1 MTRSM
6 RFKVSVFLL
15 ILLPGSVWL
24 YFRLFAGT
32 VQQRAVSPD
41 GNAIAEIRI
50 YNFAG
55 ATDASTSTVQLRNKL
70 NPFRHIVFSRLD
82 YGGNVKLLW
91 TGPKRLLVECVDCPN
106 LRVVQ
111 QEEKWK
117 DIDVVY
123 SMHQ

>member
-1 MTRSM
+1 MRSM
-6 RFKVSVFLL
+6 RFKISLILL
-15 ILLPGSVWL
+15 ILLSASVWL

-32 VQQRAVSPD
+32 VQQRVASPD
-41 GNAIAEIRI
+41 GSVVAEIRI

-55 ATDASTSTVQLRNKL
+55 ATDASTSTVQLRNTL

-82 YGGNVKLLW
+82 YGGDVKLLW
-91 TGPKRLLVECVDCPN
+91 TGPKRLLVECASCQN
-106 LRVVQ
+106 LRIVQ

-123 SMHQ
+123 SMH